1 MSNKMENPKK
11 EFEQLGKRDGFVGLD
26 ETAAQAIIIAESERT
41 ANSKI
46 SHEKGRMTWLKE
58 RKNIVNKYL
67 DVSTKAI
74 ERYNQLIKSAGD
86 PKVISAWL
94 LYIIPALFYTTGDIM
109 FSKELIVAGWGLGN
123 AMPIEKWVLAIAIG
137 LAPFYLKLVVD
148 RFMEPHL
155 SGPSVSL
162 KRVVVGIHVVLGI
175 FMLFSFLQVAYVRA
189 IIYKY
194 TKISISANPYD
205 ILYQDHYVAMNS
217 IFILV
222 ALMFAI
228 GGAVLLSI
236 GSAPLVK
243 GYSKMKAKRSL
254 KKENVYH
261 EDLLDESVSI
271 SSELEALETTALDY
285 DQLDDEKSKIKDEYD
300 YYYKRGYKAGL
311 KDRADDIKQR
321 EPNISAYL
329 RQSMDKEARNTFI
342 ANRGYAES

>member
-1 MSNKMENPKK
+1 MSNKLENPKK

-41 ANSKI
+41 VNSKI
-46 SHEKGRMTWLKE
+46 SREKGRMTWLKE
-58 RKNIVNKYL
+58 RKNIISKYL
-67 DVSTKAI
+67 EISAKALDKYNALI
-74 ERYNQLIKSAGD
+74 ESAGQ
-86 PKVISAWL
+86 PKVVSALL
-94 LYIIPALFYTTGDIM
+94 LYIIPALFYILGDIM
-109 FSKELIVAGWGLGN
+109 FSMELIVAGWGLGN
-123 AMPIEKWVLAIAIG
+123 ATHTEKWVLAIAIG
-137 LAPFYLKLVVD
+137 LAPVYLKFVVD
-148 RFMEPHL
+148 HFMEPHRN
-155 SGPSVSL
+155 GPSVSL
-162 KRVVVGIHVVLGI
+162 RRVIVGIHVVLSI

-189 IIYKY
+189 IIYRF
-194 TKISISANPYD
+194 TKISISGNPYD

-261 EDLLDESVSI
+261 ENLLDESVSI

-321 EPNISAYL
+321 EPNIRAYL

>member
-1 MSNKMENPKK
+1 
-11 EFEQLGKRDGFVGLD
+11 
-26 ETAAQAIIIAESERT
+26 
-41 ANSKI
+41 
-46 SHEKGRMTWLKE
+46 
-58 RKNIVNKYL
+58 
-67 DVSTKAI
+67 
-74 ERYNQLIKSAGD
+74 
-86 PKVISAWL
+86 
-94 LYIIPALFYTTGDIM
+94 M
-109 FSKELIVAGWGLGN
+109 FSMELIVAGWGLGN
-123 AMPIEKWVLAIAIG
+123 ATHTEKWVLAIAIG
-137 LAPFYLKLVVD
+137 LAPVYLKFVVD
-148 RFMEPHL
+148 HFMEPHRN
-155 SGPSVSL
+155 GPSVSL
-162 KRVVVGIHVVLGI
+162 RRVIVGIHVVLSI
-175 FMLFSFLQVAYVRA
+175 FMLFSFLQVAYVRS
-189 IIYKY
+189 IIYRF
-194 TKISISANPYD
+194 TKISISGNPYD

-261 EDLLDESVSI
+261 ENLLDESVSI